1 MTDNLTWQQLHT
13 MIMEMRNKL
22 ETQQS
27 VTRTVSRINY
37 ATLMSILTNQNTF
50 MYDKS
55 IHLKLNIQ
63 DGVISITLK
72 KRGRAL

>member
-1 MTDNLTWQQLHT
+1 MDNLTWQQLHS

-50 MYDKS
+50 MYDKR

>member
-1 MTDNLTWQQLHT
+1 MTDNLSWEELYGLIT
-13 MIMEMRNKL
+13 EMKQKL

>member
-1 MTDNLTWQQLHT
+1 MDNLTWQQLHS

-27 VTRTVSRINY
+27 VTRTVPRINY

>member
-1 MTDNLTWQQLHT
+1 MTDNLSWEELYELIT
-13 MIMEMRNKL
+13 EMKQKL
-22 ETQQS
+22 ETQES

-37 ATLMSILTNQNTF
+37 TTLMSILTNQNTF

-55 IHLKLNIQ
+55 IHLKLNVQ

-72 KRGRAL
+72 KRG

>member
-1 MTDNLTWQQLHT
+1 MTDNLTWQQLHS

-50 MYDKS
+50 MYDKN
-55 IHLKLNIQ
+55 IHLKLNVQ

>member
-1 MTDNLTWQQLHT
+1 MTDNLSWEELYGLIT
-13 MIMEMRNKL
+13 EMKQKL

-27 VTRTVSRINY
+27 VTRTVPRINY

-72 KRGRAL
+72 KRG